1 MAPLL
6 HPNWS
11 SVRDADMYVPDHISG
26 SQKAKIIKHQEWPV
40 GKKVLAEGG
49 SRRYFIDAPMGAF
62 MVLRTRQHGRAKM
75 DADSGE
81 MRQGWEALVAIMD
94 AGGAVVVRGM
104 PGSALG
110 TALWAAQTDLDA
122 ALNDEAKGNRGPSTK
137 K

>member
-1 MAPLL
+1 M
-6 HPNWS
+6 
-11 SVRDADMYVPDHISG
+11 
-26 SQKAKIIKHQEWPV
+26 

-49 SRRYFIDAPMGAF
+49 SRRYFVDAPMGAF

-81 MRQGWEALVAIMD
+81 MRQGWEALVAVMD

-122 ALNDEAKGNRGPSTK
+122 ALNDDAKARSSGKPVSGSGEEPAAAPHQVRVPLR
-137 K
+137 